1 MRVTNE
7 ELFEAAQRIIPGGVN
22 SPVRAFRK
30 VGGVP
35 RFMARGSGPFITDAE
50 GKRYIDFVLSWG
62 PLILGHCHPAVVE
75 AVRRQAGIGMSFG
88 APTDLEV
95 EMATLVCEAFPSVDK
110 VRFVSSGT
118 EATMSAL
125 RLARAATGRQLT
137 VKFEGCYHGHAD
149 SLLVKAGSG
158 LLTLGV
164 PDSSGRPDGIAS
176 TTAVLPYNDTA
187 SFEEFMEKRGAEVAA
202 VIVEP
207 VAGNMGVVLPRKGF
221 LESIR
226 EKTCSCGTLLIFDEV
241 ITGFRFCFGGYQDI
255 AGIRPDLTC
264 LGKIIGGG
272 MPVGAFGGRAD
283 LMDLLA
289 PEGPV
294 YQAGTLSGNPLAMA
308 AGIATVRA
316 LKELNPYDGLDRAM
330 ASWSAEIH
338 EMAYKAGLPM
348 TLNRVG
354 SMAGIFFLQG
364 PVETFEDVMTADASR
379 YTRFFHAMLEEG
391 IYLAPSPFEAAFI
404 STAHTPEVMDQV
416 VKAAAMAFATVAT

>member
-1 MRVTNE
+1 MTNK
-7 ELFEAAQRIIPGGVN
+7 ELFEAAQKVIPGGVN

-30 VGGVP
+30 VGGTP
-35 RFMARGSGPFITDAE
+35 PFIIRGSGAFLTDAQ

-62 PLILGHCHPAVVE
+62 PLILGHCHPAVVD
-75 AVRRQAGIGMSFG
+75 AVRRQAGTGMSYG

-95 EMATLVCEAFPSVDK
+95 EMAELVCGAFPAMDK

-118 EATMSAL
+118 EATMSAI

-164 PDSSGRPDGIAS
+164 PDSSGIPEGIAA
-176 TTAVLPYNDTA
+176 TTAVLPYNDA
-187 SFEEFMEKRGAEVAA
+187 ARFEAFMEQRGSEVAA

-207 VAGNMGVVLPRKGF
+207 VAGNMGVVLPRAGF
-221 LESIR
+221 LETIR
-226 EKTCSCGTLLIFDEV
+226 TKTLACGSLLIFDEV
-241 ITGFRFCFGGYQDI
+241 ITGFRFCFGGYQTMT
-255 AGIRPDLTC
+255 GIRPDLTC

-289 PEGPV
+289 PSGPV

-308 AGIATVRA
+308 AGIATLGT
-316 LKELNPYDGLDRAM
+316 LKDMDPYAQLGRTM
-330 ASWSAEIH
+330 ASFMGGLRD
-338 EMAYKAGLPM
+338 MAAKSGMPVTINL
-348 TLNRVG
+348 VG
-354 SMAGIFFLQG
+354 SMAGIFFQAG
-364 PVETFEDVMTADASR
+364 PVETFDDVMASDAAR
-379 YTRFFHAMLEEG
+379 YTRFFHAMLERG
-391 IYLAPSPFEAAFI
+391 VYLAPSPFEAAFI
-404 STAHTPEVMDQV
+404 SVAHTSEVMDQALC
-416 VKAAAMAFATVAT
+416 AAAGAFATAAA